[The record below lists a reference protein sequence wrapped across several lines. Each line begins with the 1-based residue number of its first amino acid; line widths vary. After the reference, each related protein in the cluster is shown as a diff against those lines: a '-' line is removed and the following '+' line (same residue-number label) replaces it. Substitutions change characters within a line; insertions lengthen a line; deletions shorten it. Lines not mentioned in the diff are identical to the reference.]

1 MNEYW
6 GLVAQA
12 GLWGW
17 IVAVLILIHTSFPA
31 DNCFVIKSAVK
42 WWVISLVFFAFW
54 ITGML
59 CA

>member
-6 GLVAQA
+6 GLLSQV

-17 IVAVLILIHTSFPA
+17 IGAVLVLIHTSFPA
-31 DNCFVIKSAVK
+31 DNCFIKGSAVK
-42 WWVISLVFFAFW
+42 WGIISLSLFAFW

-59 CA
+59 FA